1 MKKKIFS
8 LVLAVMM
15 IVPSAIYLSA
25 CSCGE
30 KQIRNIYTKIGD
42 SVEISRNLGGF
53 EYTTNPV
60 QPALQ
65 ELDKLSLEIEYT
77 DNTKIEVATTAESVK
92 YTIKFNDEAIESFPS
107 ILDCGSYVVYYSYDN
122 STNYAEVS
130 FHIEASDDAN
140 YTLSMANNTWDYLN
154 MPYLS
159 ENVVVKNYTG
169 LDSVVDFYY
178 IDRDVYQNIL
188 SENPEA
194 FNDAYNIPSE
204 LRNNNIVGTE
214 ISKKIPAGSW
224 YLIAFVPYTN
234 NYHAQLSKPYPIT
247 VTKTNLDSILN
258 DASISY
264 TINAEYAFN
273 GEFVN
278 NVPLSAITPV
288 LMGTNIYAFNQNF
301 PDYLVS
307 LNIDNWE
314 NPSETI
320 NCSQSPIEKKVNF
333 KLSSIYDENNFNLID
348 EALGEMVEIN
358 LQKGNVKYPI
368 FAKPSQEFLTE
379 NTISFEKQSI
389 AGIKILEDLYIQDFT
404 DTLSYFEKY
413 FNVVELYD
421 VTDANNDKKVNIYYE
436 DNSLFINNDYNGP
449 IKVVLYKDESEVCYD
464 VKVEIEQNAI
474 GTYKLQFRLKDN
486 VNYNWGYLGEQYGT
500 SHLTLNININQNSVN
515 EGGYF
520 ITDNLTVDENGYGE
534 IVCIVPKAYFNATLT
549 EEKVSLIRIDSYQSA
564 MSNVSISDITYTITD
579 YESDQDYYKII
590 INTKF
595 SFEDAESYYLCCRL
609 EIETSADYEDI
620 VTDYA
625 ILTNKY
631 ILNANQ
637 VTDYAGTHWA
647 IINSVANENE
657 QIDYEYFSSYQP
669 KDVMVYATD
678 NVLSLFSNLT
688 SDFGSW
694 SILYENSDGLYV
706 ELPENTILSI
716 GQSMNIRLNY
726 QLAESIDYIN
736 VYANSIDLT
745 LKVCEDILTNIKFNG
760 NSVSYEDFCLE
771 PQKRALYGSELSFD
785 INPAFSESYTIYV
798 SVNYQE
804 NVEINANSY
813 NYLFN
818 NMSNNLQIIIQDNEL
833 MSTINL
839 NFSVVM
845 FDNVKINNQNFI
857 VDNNYFVYEKK
868 ENESSFILEFDEQ
881 TILKFGLYYHT
892 ENNTSLKELNQN
904 VLNLSIDDIG
914 TYFYISLKTS
924 EGYYGVLTIDFAEFT
939 PIDMIEIKIVNLYN
953 EDSYNIE
960 GIAQPLQFISI
971 NGFISDF
978 NIVFNSGYEDCTY
991 QIFNPEGTEIED
1003 FTTIQSG
1010 NYTIKVYRNGDE
1022 FYTTSLC
1029 INYEFSFILDGL
1041 QFVQD
1046 ANIPV
1051 LKVTNNTLT
1060 PPSYENTSYYTN
1072 QSITFN
1078 NESSIELNEGKN
1090 EINAVYTATVV
1101 GYNITY
1107 TFDLIVEYFTVEPS
1121 NYIESIT
1128 ISYGSNN
1135 ELWIDDV
1142 DSNVYI
1148 YSTSLFD
1155 LTRVESDDITIVC
1168 KSDVSILSK
1177 EIIIQD
1183 NQLAYLEYKISTL
1196 DGEKVYRIYLFTS
1209 GNISNNINAEF
1220 IYSDEINEKNITDL
1234 IVENKYTIQSVIIS
1248 GSIDII
1254 TEDQNAE
1261 VKMYFNNV
1269 IIEQDSNSKTLYI
1282 DNAGTYKIEIISS
1295 DNSSRRE
1302 IIINVEEVQSLIFE
1316 VYYNDTRLYL
1326 ENGVDGPVGNVYV
1339 VPEENGFSKFYAYFG
1354 ELVNGEI
1361 DTVQLTGNTPYINK
1375 LFQQD
1380 KITPITDLSNISLD
1394 LNTDEDGSVTQ
1405 VSGAK
1410 YAMVYLNVFEDVY
1423 FPIYFVF
1430 ADNPESL

>member
-30 KQIRNIYTKIGD
+30 KQIRNIYTKIDD

-77 DNTKIEVATTAESVK
+77 DDSKIEVKTSADSVK
-92 YTIKFNDEAIESFPS
+92 YTIKFNDETIESFPS
-107 ILDCGSYVVYYSYDN
+107 ILDCGNYVVLYTYDN
-122 STNYAEVS
+122 STIYAEVS

-140 YTLSMANNTWDYLN
+140 YTLYMENNTWDYLN

-159 ENVVVKNYTG
+159 ENVVVQNYTG
-169 LDSVVDFYY
+169 LDSVVNFYY

-204 LRNNNIVGTE
+204 LQDNHIVATE
-214 ISKKIPAGSW
+214 ISKKIPAGNW
-224 YLIAFVPYTN
+224 YLIAFVPSTN
-234 NYHAQLSKPYPIT
+234 NYQAQLSKPYPIT

-333 KLSSIYDENNFNLID
+333 KLSSIYDENNFNLIG

-404 DTLSYFEKY
+404 DTLSYFKKY

-449 IKVVLYKDESEVCYD
+449 IRVVLYKDESEACYD

-625 ILTNKY
+625 ILTDKY

-678 NVLSLFSNLT
+678 DVLSLFSNLT

-694 SILYENSDGLYV
+694 SILYEKSDGLYV

-760 NSVSYEDFCLE
+760 NSVGYEDFCLE

-785 INPAFSESYTIYV
+785 INPAFSESYSIFTNLNYGGDEQKSESYYYTFNSMSDNLQLTI
-798 SVNYQE
+798 QE
-804 NVEINANSY
+804 NSSM
-813 NYLFN
+813 FT
-818 NMSNNLQIIIQDNEL
+818 
-833 MSTINL
+833 TIL
-839 NFSVVM
+839 NFSVLM
-845 FDNVKINNQNFI
+845 FDDININEQEFKLDDTNFT
-857 VDNNYFVYEKK
+857 YEKK
-868 ENESSFILEFDEQ
+868 FEENEFVITLNEQ
-881 TILKFGLYYHT
+881 TISSYDLYYST
-892 ENNTSLKELNQN
+892 ENNTNNKKLNQN
-904 VLNLSIDDIG
+904 MLTFSDADLGNFL
-914 TYFYISLKTS
+914 YISLKIS
-924 EGYYGVLTIDFAEFT
+924 ENYYIAVLTINFAEFT
-939 PIDMIEIKIVNLYN
+939 PIDVINIKVVNPNNESPSSVDGIEL
-953 EDSYNIE
+953 
-960 GIAQPLQFISI
+960 PLQFIDVY
-971 NGFISDF
+971 GYISQF
-978 NIVFNSGYEDCTY
+978 NVSFNEGYEDCSHK
-991 QIFNPEGTEIED
+991 ILNPQGTEVQN

-1010 NYTIKVYRNGDE
+1010 NYTINVYRNDDI
-1022 FYTTSLC
+1022 FYTTTIYIEYNLT
-1029 INYEFSFILDGL
+1029 FILEGMDII
-1041 QFVQD
+1041 QD
-1046 ANIPV
+1046 ADIPV
-1051 LKVTNNTLT
+1051 LIVSEQSLSKTYT
-1060 PPSYENTSYYTN
+1060 NTSYYSN

-1078 NESSIELNEGKN
+1078 GQQSIMLNEGKN
-1090 EINAVYTATVV
+1090 EIEAIYSATVV
-1101 GYNITY
+1101 GYSITY
-1107 TFDLIVEYFTVEPS
+1107 SFNLIVEYIPDVAS
-1121 NYIESIT
+1121 NYVESIT
-1128 ISYGSNN
+1128 MKYGADNQIN
-1135 ELWIDDV
+1135 FEV
-1142 DSNVYI
+1142 DNNVYVYYI
-1148 YSTSLFD
+1148 D
-1155 LTRVESDDITIVC
+1155 LYDLARVASDDIEIVC
-1168 KSDVSILSK
+1168 KSDVSVLSK

-1183 NQLAYLEYKISTL
+1183 DKLTYLEYKISTL
-1196 DGEKVYRIYLFTS
+1196 NGEKVYRIYIYAY
-1209 GNISNNINAEF
+1209 GNISDNINAEF
-1220 IYSDEINEKNITDL
+1220 IYSDEMNMDNITNS
-1234 IVENKYTIQSVIIS
+1234 IVENEYTIQSVIIS

-1261 VKMYFNNV
+1261 IKLYFDNV

-1282 DNAGTYKIEIISS
+1282 DKAGTYKIKIVSS
-1295 DNSSRRE
+1295 DNTNTRE
-1302 IIINVEEVQSLIFE
+1302 ITIFVSEVQSLIFE
-1316 VYYNDTRLYL
+1316 VYYNGTRLYL
-1326 ENGVDGPVGNVYV
+1326 ENGEDGPVGNVNIV
-1339 VPEENGFSKFYAYFG
+1339 SEENGYSRFYGYFG

-1430 ADNPESL
+1430 ADNPANV

>member
-1 MKKKIFS
+1 MKNKFFC
-8 LVLAVMM
+8 LVLAIMM
-15 IVPSAIYLSA
+15 IVPCAIYLSA

-77 DNTKIEVATTAESVK
+77 DDSKIEVKTSADSVK

-107 ILDCGSYVVYYSYDN
+107 ILDCGNYVVLYTYDN
-122 STNYAEVS
+122 STIYAEVS

-140 YTLSMANNTWDYLN
+140 YTLYMENNTWDYLN

-159 ENVVVKNYTG
+159 ENVVVQNYTG

-204 LRNNNIVGTE
+204 LQDNHIVGTE

-224 YLIAFVPYTN
+224 YLIAFVPSTN
-234 NYHAQLSKPYPIT
+234 NYQAQLSKPYPIT

-258 DASISY
+258 DSSSSY
-264 TINAEYAFN
+264 TINAEYTFN

-307 LNIDNWE
+307 LNIGNWE

-333 KLSSIYDENNFNLID
+333 KLSSIYDENNFNLIG

-389 AGIKILEDLYIQDFT
+389 AEIKILEDLYIQDFT

-436 DNSLFINNDYNGP
+436 DNSLFINNDYDGP
-449 IKVVLYKDESEVCYD
+449 IRVVLYKNGSEDCYD

-486 VNYNWGYLGEQYGT
+486 VNYNWGYLGERYGT

-549 EEKVSLIRIDSYQSA
+549 EEKVSLIRIESFQSA

-595 SFEDAESYYLCCRL
+595 SFEDAERYYLCCRL

-625 ILTNKY
+625 ILTDKY

-678 NVLSLFSNLT
+678 DVLSLFSNLT

-694 SILYENSDGLYV
+694 SILYEKSDGLYV

-760 NSVSYEDFCLE
+760 NSVGYEDFCLE

-785 INPAFSESYTIYV
+785 INPAFSESYSIFTNLNYGGDEQKSESYYYTFNSMSDNLQLTI
-798 SVNYQE
+798 QE
-804 NVEINANSY
+804 NSSM
-813 NYLFN
+813 FT
-818 NMSNNLQIIIQDNEL
+818 
-833 MSTINL
+833 TIL
-839 NFSVVM
+839 NFSVLM
-845 FDNVKINNQNFI
+845 FDDININEQEFKLDDTNFT
-857 VDNNYFVYEKK
+857 YEKK
-868 ENESSFILEFDEQ
+868 FEENEFVITLNEQ
-881 TILKFGLYYHT
+881 TISSYDLYYST
-892 ENNTSLKELNQN
+892 ENNTNNKKLNQN
-904 VLNLSIDDIG
+904 MLTFSDADLGNFL
-914 TYFYISLKTS
+914 YISLKIS
-924 EGYYGVLTIDFAEFT
+924 ENYYIAVLTINFAEFT
-939 PIDMIEIKIVNLYN
+939 PIDVINIKVVNPNNESPSSVDGIEL
-953 EDSYNIE
+953 
-960 GIAQPLQFISI
+960 PLQFIDVY
-971 NGFISDF
+971 GYISQF
-978 NIVFNSGYEDCTY
+978 NVSFNEGYEDCSHK
-991 QIFNPEGTEIED
+991 ILNPQGTEVQN

-1010 NYTIKVYRNGDE
+1010 NYTINVYRNDDI
-1022 FYTTSLC
+1022 FYTTTIYIEYNLT
-1029 INYEFSFILDGL
+1029 FILEGMDII
-1041 QFVQD
+1041 QD
-1046 ANIPV
+1046 ADIPV
-1051 LKVTNNTLT
+1051 LIVSEQSLSKTYT
-1060 PPSYENTSYYTN
+1060 NTSYYSN

-1078 NESSIELNEGKN
+1078 GQQSIMLNEGKN
-1090 EINAVYTATVV
+1090 EIEAIYSATVV
-1101 GYNITY
+1101 GYSITY
-1107 TFDLIVEYFTVEPS
+1107 SFNLIVEYIPDVAS
-1121 NYIESIT
+1121 NYVESIT
-1128 ISYGSNN
+1128 MKYGADNQIN
-1135 ELWIDDV
+1135 FEV
-1142 DSNVYI
+1142 DNNVYVYYI
-1148 YSTSLFD
+1148 D
-1155 LTRVESDDITIVC
+1155 LYDLARVASDDIEIVC
-1168 KSDVSILSK
+1168 KSDVSVLSK

-1183 NQLAYLEYKISTL
+1183 DKLTYLEYKISTL
-1196 DGEKVYRIYLFTS
+1196 NGEKVYRIYIYAY
-1209 GNISNNINAEF
+1209 GNISDNINAEF
-1220 IYSDEINEKNITDL
+1220 IYSDEMNMDNITNS
-1234 IVENKYTIQSVIIS
+1234 IVENEYTIQSVIIS

-1261 VKMYFNNV
+1261 IKLYFDNV

-1282 DNAGTYKIEIISS
+1282 DKAGTYKIKIVSS
-1295 DNSSRRE
+1295 DNTNTRE
-1302 IIINVEEVQSLIFE
+1302 ITIFVSEVQSLIFE
-1316 VYYNDTRLYL
+1316 VYYNGTRLYL
-1326 ENGVDGPVGNVYV
+1326 ENGEDGPVGNVNV
-1339 VPEENGFSKFYAYFG
+1339 VSEENGYSRFYGYFG

-1430 ADNPESL
+1430 ADNPANV

>member
-1 MKKKIFS
+1 MKNKFFC
-8 LVLAVMM
+8 LVLAIMM
-15 IVPSAIYLSA
+15 IVPCAIYLSA

-77 DNTKIEVATTAESVK
+77 DDSKIEVKTSADSVK
-92 YTIKFNDEAIESFPS
+92 YTIKFNDETIESFPS
-107 ILDCGSYVVYYSYDN
+107 ILDCGNYVVLYTYDN
-122 STNYAEVS
+122 STIYAEVS

-140 YTLSMANNTWDYLN
+140 YTLYMENNTWDYLN

-159 ENVVVKNYTG
+159 ENVVVQNYTG

-178 IDRDVYQNIL
+178 IDRDDYQNIL

-204 LRNNNIVGTE
+204 LQDNHIVATE
-214 ISKKIPAGSW
+214 ISKKIPAGNW
-224 YLIAFVPYTN
+224 YLIAFVPFTN
-234 NYHAQLSKPYPIT
+234 NYQAQLSKPYPIT

-258 DASISY
+258 DSSSSY
-264 TINAEYAFN
+264 TINAEYTFN

-301 PDYLVS
+301 PDYLVP
-307 LNIDNWE
+307 LNIGNWE

-333 KLSSIYDENNFNLID
+333 KLSSIYDEKNFNLIG

-358 LQKGNVKYPI
+358 LQKGNVMYPI

-389 AGIKILEDLYIQDFT
+389 AEIKILEDLYIQDFT

-436 DNSLFINNDYNGP
+436 DNSLFINNDYDGP
-449 IKVVLYKDESEVCYD
+449 IRVVLYKNGSEYCYD

-486 VNYNWGYLGEQYGT
+486 VNYNWGSLGERYGT

-549 EEKVSLIRIDSYQSA
+549 EEKVSLIRIESFQSD

-579 YESDQDYYKII
+579 YEIDQDYYKII

-625 ILTNKY
+625 ILTDKY

-678 NVLSLFSNLT
+678 DVLSLFSNLT
-688 SDFGSW
+688 RDFGSW

-706 ELPENTILSI
+706 ELPENTMLSI

-736 VYANSIDLT
+736 VYADSIDLT

-760 NSVSYEDFCLE
+760 NSVGYEDFRLE

-785 INPAFSESYTIYV
+785 INPAFSESYSIFTNLNYGGDEQKSESYYYTFNSMSDNLQLTI
-798 SVNYQE
+798 QE
-804 NVEINANSY
+804 NSSM
-813 NYLFN
+813 FT
-818 NMSNNLQIIIQDNEL
+818 
-833 MSTINL
+833 TIL
-839 NFSVVM
+839 NFSVLM
-845 FDNVKINNQNFI
+845 FDDININEQEFKLDDTNFT
-857 VDNNYFVYEKK
+857 YEKK
-868 ENESSFILEFDEQ
+868 FEENEFVITLNEQ
-881 TILKFGLYYHT
+881 TISSYDLYYST
-892 ENNTSLKELNQN
+892 ENNTNNKKLNQN
-904 VLNLSIDDIG
+904 MLTFSDADLGNFL
-914 TYFYISLKTS
+914 YISLKIS
-924 EGYYGVLTIDFAEFT
+924 ENYYIAVLTINFAEFT
-939 PIDMIEIKIVNLYN
+939 PIDVINIKVVNPNNESPSSVDGIEL
-953 EDSYNIE
+953 
-960 GIAQPLQFISI
+960 PLQFIDVY
-971 NGFISDF
+971 GYISQF
-978 NIVFNSGYEDCTY
+978 NVSFNEGYEDCSHK
-991 QIFNPEGTEIED
+991 ILNPQGTEVQN

-1010 NYTIKVYRNGDE
+1010 NYTINVYRNDDI
-1022 FYTTSLC
+1022 FYTTTIYIEYNLT
-1029 INYEFSFILDGL
+1029 FILEGMDII
-1041 QFVQD
+1041 QD
-1046 ANIPV
+1046 ADIPV
-1051 LKVTNNTLT
+1051 LIVSEQSLSKTYT
-1060 PPSYENTSYYTN
+1060 NTSYYSN

-1078 NESSIELNEGKN
+1078 GQQSIMLNEGKN
-1090 EINAVYTATVV
+1090 EIEAIYSATVV
-1101 GYNITY
+1101 GYSITY
-1107 TFDLIVEYFTVEPS
+1107 SFNLIVEYIPDVAS
-1121 NYIESIT
+1121 NYVESIT
-1128 ISYGSNN
+1128 MKYGADNQIN
-1135 ELWIDDV
+1135 FEV
-1142 DSNVYI
+1142 DNNVYVYYI
-1148 YSTSLFD
+1148 D
-1155 LTRVESDDITIVC
+1155 LYDLARVASDDIEIVC
-1168 KSDVSILSK
+1168 KSDVSVLSK

-1183 NQLAYLEYKISTL
+1183 DKL
-1196 DGEKVYRIYLFTS
+1196 
-1209 GNISNNINAEF
+1209 
-1220 IYSDEINEKNITDL
+1220 
-1234 IVENKYTIQSVIIS
+1234 
-1248 GSIDII
+1248 
-1254 TEDQNAE
+1254 
-1261 VKMYFNNV
+1261 
-1269 IIEQDSNSKTLYI
+1269 
-1282 DNAGTYKIEIISS
+1282 TY
-1295 DNSSRRE
+1295 
-1302 IIINVEEVQSLIFE
+1302 
-1316 VYYNDTRLYL
+1316 
-1326 ENGVDGPVGNVYV
+1326 
-1339 VPEENGFSKFYAYFG
+1339 
-1354 ELVNGEI
+1354 
-1361 DTVQLTGNTPYINK
+1361 
-1375 LFQQD
+1375 
-1380 KITPITDLSNISLD
+1380 
-1394 LNTDEDGSVTQ
+1394 
-1405 VSGAK
+1405 
-1410 YAMVYLNVFEDVY
+1410 
-1423 FPIYFVF
+1423 
-1430 ADNPESL
+1430 